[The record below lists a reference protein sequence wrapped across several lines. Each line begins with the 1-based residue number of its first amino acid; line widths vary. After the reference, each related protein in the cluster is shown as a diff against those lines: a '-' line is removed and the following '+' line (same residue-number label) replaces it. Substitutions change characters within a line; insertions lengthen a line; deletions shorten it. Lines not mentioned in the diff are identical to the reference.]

1 MGCDV
6 THAYVHHVDVWM
18 GADPVQNDEASVTC
32 TTPVLVSNTTTSVQL
47 PGGTHGFCSV
57 AWSNCH
63 GRLSIDASPAATSLL
78 VSIAS
83 LSAFTLLW
91 GLCLI

>member
-1 MGCDV
+1 MGCGV
-6 THAYVHHVDVWM
+6 KRTYIHHVDVWM
-18 GADPVQNDEASVTC
+18 GDEPVQDAEVSVTC

-47 PGGTHGFCSV
+47 PGGPHGFRSV

-63 GRLSIDASPAATSLL
+63 GQLSVDASPAATSLL